1 MRVVK
6 DSGMIELQTG
16 DVLIGRYAL
25 QKLLRQA
32 HGIAVWRATDR
43 VLAHDCQLVIITH
56 AGLASQASEIAGS
69 LALSHNQ
76 YFTPIEQIRNAD
88 GSALLVMGLD
98 RGTSVL
104 RFILGAEARQTQ
116 PFSIEATRSIMG
128 ETIKAVVS
136 ARAEGFNYPTISP
149 AVIRVDASGVTLADA
164 PLAYAF
170 TPLVQVNA
178 DSKQRM
184 AQDNSELNDLDTESA
199 LIRQLAATLC
209 MMLTGD
215 QFQSGQSYNPQ
226 MLREID
232 FDHQLFAQHRK
243 HIPEE
248 FAILCER
255 GLGLHAPGDPVPVP
269 LSTLDE
275 FSALLGD
282 YQPIQALSDNDIQF
296 PTRGSLQ
303 SIELIDF
310 LDEYTDSNTTLEPLP
325 SVFAPE
331 RINAR
336 QPQVK
341 EPEWTRAQLFSG
353 HHEVEEATFEDF
365 EQDHHNDW
373 SHAPRARR
381 QFIDKPNTN
390 NSFPIID
397 ESLVN
402 NSVNG
407 AILVGAG
414 SASSKT
420 VNLAQASQEAL
431 HTTQPTLSLDA
442 SAIRHPHTDSDA
454 QSDTTVSQ
462 TVETGIPTSA
472 NSSSDSGNTAQAQA
486 ISDLS
491 RLAKGGTQALGDPTV
506 SADTDTDISQS
517 SQETQQQ
524 LFLDAQALEEDEEAP
539 TQNILP
545 LPDGPITVAQYAEQ
559 VRKAEQ
565 AKRAAQAQEARL
577 DQEAQ
582 TAQEKQNERASKK
595 TFMTSRVTIAVCFIA
610 VLVALGVW
618 AASALGVFETPSSQV
633 KSSQGSAWP
642 SINANNVPFPN
653 ESAQHNDD
661 NASGDDKE
669 AQHSESAQKTQQS
682 EQTIDKTQHKQ
693 QQANKDNSDKTNDK
707 ADDKKTKEKTK
718 VSNADKKASAV
729 PAPKPENTTAYPTVR
744 QTFLNRPGDLKGRGW
759 YIRLDNPHEV
769 SRVVISLRQSGG
781 KAYIYAGA
789 TAGNPTSG
797 EQVGEF
803 SFDPSGTTQVRL
815 TKKVNTQDI
824 VIWVPVDS
832 TPTSASGAAG
842 LYFNS
847 VEVY

>member
-1 MRVVK
+1 
-6 DSGMIELQTG
+6 MIELQTG

-25 QKLLRQA
+25 QELLRQA
-32 HGIAVWRATDR
+32 HGVAVWKATDR

-56 AGLASQASEIAGS
+56 AKLASQASEIAG
-69 LALSHNQ
+69 ALVLSRNP

-88 GSALLVMGLD
+88 GSALLVTALD

-104 RFILGAEARQTQ
+104 RFILRAEANQTR

-128 ETIKAVVS
+128 ETIKAIAS

-170 TPLVQVNA
+170 TPLAQVNA
-178 DSKQRM
+178 GSTQRT

-199 LIRQLAATLC
+199 LIRQLAATLY

-232 FDHQLFAQHRK
+232 FDHQLFAQHRE

-255 GLGLHAPGDPVPVP
+255 GLGLHVPGDPAPVP

-282 YQPIQALSDNDIQF
+282 YQPIQILSDNDIQF
-296 PTRGSLQ
+296 PIRSSLQ

-310 LDEYTDSNTTLEPLP
+310 LDEYADSNTPLESLP
-325 SVFAPE
+325 AVFAPE
-331 RINAR
+331 RLST
-336 QPQVK
+336 QQSQVK

-365 EQDHHNDW
+365 EQDHHNNW
-373 SHAPRARR
+373 SYDSRSNH
-381 QFIDKPNTN
+381 QFIGKPNIN
-390 NSFPIID
+390 DGFSDIAR
-397 ESLVN
+397 SSVN
-402 NSVNG
+402 NSVNS
-407 AILVGAG
+407 AFSASTS
-414 SASSKT
+414 SASSET
-420 VNLAQASQEAL
+420 VNLAQAAQEAL
-431 HTTQPTLSLDA
+431 HATQPTLSLDA
-442 SAIRHPHTDSDA
+442 SSIRHPHTDTRTL
-454 QSDTTVSQ
+454 SDTTVSQ
-462 TVETGIPTSA
+462 TVETGIPESD
-472 NSSSDSGNTAQAQA
+472 NVSSDIGNTSQDQA

-491 RLAKGGTQALGDPTV
+491 RLAKGGTQAFGKLPVEAATG
-506 SADTDTDISQS
+506 ADGSQNP
-517 SQETQQQ
+517 QETQQQ
-524 LFLDAQALEEDEEAP
+524 MFLDAQALEEDEEAP

-565 AKRAAQAQEARL
+565 AKRAAQAQEARF
-577 DQEAQ
+577 
-582 TAQEKQNERASKK
+582 AQEDQAAREEQDEAAAKK
-595 TFMTSRVTIAVCFIA
+595 TFMTSRVTIAVCFVA

-653 ESAQHNDD
+653 ESATDNDG
-661 NASGDDKE
+661 NADSGDKKDRS
-669 AQHSESAQKTQQS
+669 SESTQATQQS
-682 EQTIDKTQHKQ
+682 EQTTDKTQHKRQ
-693 QQANKDNSDKTNDK
+693 NANNDSNNKTS
-707 ADDKKTKEKTK
+707 DKKTQKKTK
-718 VSNADKKASAV
+718 VATADKKAGAV

-744 QTFLNRPGDLKGRGW
+744 QTFVNRPGDLKGRGW
-759 YIRLDNPHEV
+759 YIRLDNPHDV

-781 KAYIYAGA
+781 KGYIYAGA
-789 TAGNPTSG
+789 TASNPTSG

-803 SFDPSGTTQVRL
+803 SFDPSGTTRVRL
-815 TKKVNTQDI
+815 TKRVNTQDI

-832 TPTSASGAAG
+832 TPTSASGAVG

>member
-56 AGLASQASEIAGS
+56 ARLASQASEIAGS

-88 GSALLVMGLD
+88 GSVLLVTALD

-104 RFILGAEARQTQ
+104 RFILRAEANQTQ

-128 ETIKAVVS
+128 ETIKAIAS

-178 DSKQRM
+178 GSTQRT
-184 AQDNSELNDLDTESA
+184 AQDNSDLGDLDTESA
-199 LIRQLAATLC
+199 LVHQLAATLY

-232 FDHQLFAQHRK
+232 FDHQLFAQHRE

-255 GLGLHAPGDPVPVP
+255 GLGLHVPGDPAPVP

-282 YQPIQALSDNDIQF
+282 YQPIQILSDNDIQF
-296 PTRGSLQ
+296 PIRSSLQ

-310 LDEYTDSNTTLEPLP
+310 LDEYAGSDTPLESLP
-325 SVFAPE
+325 AVFAPE
-331 RINAR
+331 RLST
-336 QPQVK
+336 QQSQVK

-373 SHAPRARR
+373 SYDSRSNH
-381 QFIDKPNTN
+381 QFTGKPNVN
-390 NSFPIID
+390 NGFSDIAG
-397 ESLVN
+397 SSVN
-402 NSVNG
+402 NSVNSVFS
-407 AILVGAG
+407 AGAG
-414 SASSKT
+414 SASSET
-420 VNLAQASQEAL
+420 VNLAQAAQEAL
-431 HTTQPTLSLDA
+431 HATQPTLSLDA
-442 SAIRHPHTDSDA
+442 SSIRHPHTA
-454 QSDTTVSQ
+454 TGTLSDTSETDIPVSDN
-462 TVETGIPTSA
+462 A
-472 NSSSDSGNTAQAQA
+472 SSDIGNTSQDQA

-491 RLAKGGTQALGDPTV
+491 RLAKGGTQAFGKLSVEAATG
-506 SADTDTDISQS
+506 ADGSQNP
-517 SQETQQQ
+517 QETRQQM
-524 LFLDAQALEEDEEAP
+524 FLDAQALEEDEEAP

-565 AKRAAQAQEARL
+565 AKRAAQAQEARFA
-577 DQEAQ
+577 QEDQ
-582 TAQEKQNERASKK
+582 TAQEEQDEAAAKK
-595 TFMTSRVTIAVCFIA
+595 TFMTSRVTIAVCFVA

-618 AASALGVFETPSSQV
+618 AASALGVFETPSSQSS
-633 KSSQGSAWP
+633 SSQGSAWP

-682 EQTIDKTQHKQ
+682 EQTTDKTQHKQ

-789 TAGNPTSG
+789 TASNPTSG

-815 TKKVNTQDI
+815 TKRVNTQDI